1 MKKAILEIDGRRI
14 PVIIDEDNIT
24 CSGYERGNVYVEE
37 HKQHITLLPEKDDT
51 PTARE
56 LKNQLF
62 DVGLLYSS
70 EKIAKANMRADTLMR
85 SLRQW
90 AGLHNCLVSP
100 KDITQQDHYCVQI
113 IYEESD
119 EKCELRPCVDSSA
132 NGYAAFGSIYFKS
145 YRDCEEAIAAFYD
158 ELIWYFTEYQAVLTY
173 DNS

>member
-70 EKIAKANMRADTLMR
+70 EKIAKANMRADTLNIR
-85 SLRQW
+85 SQPLRRHLR
-90 AGLHNCLVSP
+90 GNDKTSRR
-100 KDITQQDHYCVQI
+100 VQRLQPTRGDNLCAFFRRRCG
-113 IYEESD
+113 YRRES
-119 EKCELRPCVDSSA
+119 
-132 NGYAAFGSIYFKS
+132 
-145 YRDCEEAIAAFYD
+145 
-158 ELIWYFTEYQAVLTY
+158 T
-173 DNS
+173 